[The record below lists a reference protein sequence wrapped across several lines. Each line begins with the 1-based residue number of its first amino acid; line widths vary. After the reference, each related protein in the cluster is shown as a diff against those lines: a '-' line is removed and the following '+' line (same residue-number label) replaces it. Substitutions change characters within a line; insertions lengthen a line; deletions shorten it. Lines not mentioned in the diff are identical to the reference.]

1 VNQILTQAGEY
12 VIYRGSEA
20 TRRRDEHEA
29 EKWYF
34 EPGDYVGFTIFSD
47 AYETFDEAT
56 QAALE
61 CGEREETLKNEIG
74 GGG

>member
-1 VNQILTQAGEY
+1 MEKILTKAGEY
-12 VIYRGSEA
+12 VIYAGSEA
-20 TRRRDEHEA
+20 MRKPEEHEDG
-29 EKWYF
+29 KWYF

-47 AYETFDEAT
+47 PYDTREHAR

-61 CGEREETLKNEIG
+61 CGEREEALKNEIG